1 MAWSGFPWL
10 HRRLLLW
17 ASVEE
22 APSFESSLS
31 LSLPSSSP
39 LDHVLLA
46 PRSLPAKS
54 VTSVSQYRSEQE
66 LHCYVYYVR
75 RRRSPPT
82 PFAPRT
88 ISTKVMRTRA
98 CVLYVQQDRLLTDIY
113 TRHLSTLSV
122 RYYIHPSNA
131 HLTLLPCLRTPK
143 GKSESIKTSMRERS
157 IIAPC
162 IIWLNNVSPEII
174 LSKV

>member
-1 MAWSGFPWL
+1 MRRGSLIQSSFCTVPLKEQSSSGWWWCWVSIDFCGLVWL
-10 HRRLLLW
+10 SLAPPPPLLW
-17 ASVEE
+17 ASVE
-22 APSFESSLS
+22 APSLS
-31 LSLPSSSP
+31 KALSLPSSSP

-88 ISTKVMRTRA
+88 ISTKVILCAHVHVYCTYSKTA
-98 CVLYVQQDRLLTDIY
+98 FLLI
-113 TRHLSTLSV
+113 STLDIS
-122 RYYIHPSNA
+122 RLSLYATTFIHQM
-131 HLTLLPCLRTPK
+131 H
-143 GKSESIKTSMRERS
+143 I
-157 IIAPC
+157 
-162 IIWLNNVSPEII
+162 
-174 LSKV
+174 